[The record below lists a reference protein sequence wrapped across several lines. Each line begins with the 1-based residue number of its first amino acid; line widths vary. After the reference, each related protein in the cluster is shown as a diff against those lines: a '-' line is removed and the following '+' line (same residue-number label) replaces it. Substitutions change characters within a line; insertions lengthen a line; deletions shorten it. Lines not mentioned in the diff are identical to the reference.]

1 MSKEQAIAELNA
13 QWAAGDMDS
22 DEYEME
28 RWRIEYAAEQ
38 AASAQDEAMGVT
50 A

>member
-1 MSKEQAIAELNA
+1 MSYEQAIAALNA

-22 DEYEME
+22 DEYALERDRIDYEHGEMM
-28 RWRIEYAAEQ
+28 
-38 AASAQDEAMGVT
+38 SAQDDGRAV